1 MYTKQTLVL
10 VYKNVLN
17 NSLWLRIT
25 NELCKVYL
33 SHKPSIKSK
42 VQTKNAE
49 KSMQNTVVK
58 NKTNVV
64 IKRPTIR

>member
-10 VYKNVLN
+10 VYNNVLN